1 MLMARVVVITEP
13 LLAPG
18 YQLAGVETIVAR
30 SAVEAGQ
37 HLRALLASVAPPG
50 TDPVGVI
57 GVHAPYLAHLD
68 EELQRRIEVTALPV
82 VIALPSGATA
92 VAGEAHRE
100 LIVRM
105 LQRAIGYQITFAP
118 EEDAS

>member
-18 YQLAGVETIVAR
+18 YQLAGAETIMAR
-30 SAVEAGQ
+30 SAAEAGQ
-37 HLRALLASVAPPG
+37 HLRTLLASAEPQG

-68 EELQRRIEVTALPV
+68 EELQRRIEATVLPV
-82 VIALPSGATA
+82 VIALPSGAAA

-100 LIVRM
+100 RVVRM

>member
-30 SAVEAGQ
+30 SATEAGQ
-37 HLRALLASVAPPG
+37 HLRALLAGAGPQG
-50 TDPVGVI
+50 AEPVGVI

-68 EELQRRIEVTALPV
+68 EDLQRRIEAMTLPV
-82 VIALPSGATA
+82 VIALPSGAVA
-92 VAGEAHRE
+92 VAGETYRE
-100 LIVRM
+100 QVVRM